1 MTSCAVAGSA
11 ACSWGSCEVRQIVL
25 ATRCRRAAVQ
35 QLPHSV
41 AANYYMS
48 PLVVYCRWST
58 TARTSAAYGLIAA
71 GQPAQPL
78 CLGLPGQ
85 HWSQRCDVSLCSCL
99 PCFVCIHMVVH
110 MKSRE
115 IDLFYIHVLCWFWLT
130 VLSLQ
135 ACNLLELSPLR
146 SRNEGSFSG
155 LQLVKGNL
163 CSLELQMGS

>member
-1 MTSCAVAGSA
+1 
-11 ACSWGSCEVRQIVL
+11 
-25 ATRCRRAAVQ
+25 
-35 QLPHSV
+35 
-41 AANYYMS
+41 
-48 PLVVYCRWST
+48 
-58 TARTSAAYGLIAA
+58 
-71 GQPAQPL
+71 
-78 CLGLPGQ
+78 
-85 HWSQRCDVSLCSCL
+85 
-99 PCFVCIHMVVH
+99 MVVH